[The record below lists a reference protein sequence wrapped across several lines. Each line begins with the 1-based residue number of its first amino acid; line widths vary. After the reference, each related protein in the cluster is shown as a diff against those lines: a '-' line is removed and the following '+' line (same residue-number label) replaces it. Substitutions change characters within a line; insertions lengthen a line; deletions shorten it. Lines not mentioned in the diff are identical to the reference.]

1 MEKTEKDK
9 IEEISSSPYDFRYE
23 EKGFYRNSTG
33 LTKEIVEQ
41 LSKDKNDPEW
51 MRQFR
56 LKSLELYENL
66 KMPEWG
72 PDISGLQ
79 KNNIVGAYALVEQLL
94 QKPENRRSSKVL
106 DLQKKVK
113 ALL

>member
-41 LSKDKNDPEW
+41 LSI
-51 MRQFR
+51 
-56 LKSLELYENL
+56 L
-66 KMPEWG
+66 KME
-72 PDISGLQ
+72 ISGGQ
-79 KNNIVGAYALVEQLL
+79 GCVSNSEKIGNEMRCGDIGVQ
-94 QKPENRRSSKVL
+94 
-106 DLQKKVK
+106 
-113 ALL
+113 